1 MRFLVSGVY
10 AGCEVQNR
18 KDGDKHYIGVQ
29 QGLEICRMS
38 CTKEVY
44 ESVCKIQP
52 LTPVVADISA
62 NVYEGRLYYSTSG
75 LSVRQKS

>member
-1 MRFLVSGVY
+1 MRFMVSGFY
-10 AGCEVQNR
+10 AGCEVQQR
-18 KDGDKHYIGVQ
+18 RDGDKYYVGVQ

-44 ESVCKIQP
+44 DSVSKIQP
-52 LTPVVADISA
+52 LTPVVADLSA
-62 NVYEGRLYYSTSG
+62 NVFEGRLYYSTSG